1 MPEENKET
9 KPDVKKCPNCMAD
22 LEAGENGLYCAG
34 CDLTF
39 SQAKGRVKVEAG
51 GKGRMQELEESIM
64 LLQNEN
70 EKIKK
75 ALFGN
80 NEPFWM
86 G

>member
-1 MPEENKET
+1 MPDENKEA
-9 KPDVKKCPNCMAD
+9 KKVCPNCNAEM
-22 LEAGENGLYCAG
+22 ETTENGLYCTP

-70 EKIKK
+70 DKIKK
-75 ALFGN
+75 ALFGT